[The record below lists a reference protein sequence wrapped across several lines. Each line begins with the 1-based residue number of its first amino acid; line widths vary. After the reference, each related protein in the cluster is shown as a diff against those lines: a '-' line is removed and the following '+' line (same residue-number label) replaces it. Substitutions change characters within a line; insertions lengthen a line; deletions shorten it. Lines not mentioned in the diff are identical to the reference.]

1 MRYPNKR
8 YGNPTAMAYYA
19 MWYGNVENLAKALK
33 RSERTV
39 RDWLS
44 GAAKVPWWV
53 PEIMRL
59 QQMEHYDTA
68 RQITGRKTLA
78 RLGVVT
84 ADGAVID
91 ASTRFHPAP
100 AVPPSA
106 EPAPG
111 LDADPGAD
119 VPHRKQL

>member
-59 QQMEHYDTA
+59 QKLEHDNTV
-68 RQITGRKTLA
+68 RQITGRQIGA
-78 RLGVVT
+78 RLGVVE
-84 ADGAVID
+84 AGAVID
-91 ASTRFHPAP
+91 AGLRFRPAP
-100 AVPPSA
+100 LDVAPAGLLNRSYSA
-106 EPAPG
+106 
-111 LDADPGAD
+111 
-119 VPHRKQL
+119 